1 MVYRFQLKRNLK
13 SLVLPGIAV
22 VLIAASVAI
31 MAFYHV
37 VLGIVAVAVTAFI
50 SYHLVKFFAN
60 TLKSHV
66 RTSDDG
72 MVCATA
78 MGSETSISWDDLTH
92 AGWYTTDGGYR
103 ELFVY
108 AEGEDQLLTIPP
120 QYENM
125 GTLEEEILD
134 RSGLEPL
141 ALSGEEVDGL
151 TDALRAHIVP
161 ESEIIDD
168 EAEED

>member
-1 MVYRFQLKRNLK
+1 MVYRFQLKQNLK
-13 SLVLPGIAV
+13 SLLLPGIAA
-22 VLIAASVAI
+22 VLLAASVAI
-31 MAFYHV
+31 IAFYHV
-37 VLGIVAVAVTAFI
+37 ILGIVALAVTGFI
-50 SYHLVKFFAN
+50 SYHLVKFFIN

-78 MGSETSISWDDLTH
+78 LGRETTVDWDSLTH
-92 AGWYTTDGGYR
+92 AGWYTTDSGYR

-125 GTLEEEILD
+125 GALEEEVLD

-141 ALSGEEVDGL
+141 SLTGEEVDGL

-168 EAEED
+168 EADEE